1 MPSERQL
8 SKSTQFKKL
17 LLSPQLEFICEAH
30 NGLSAKIV
38 EEAGFHGIW
47 ASGLS
52 ISAQFGVRDNNEASW
67 TQVLDNL
74 EFMSDATQIPIL
86 LDGDTGYGNFNNMQ
100 RLIRKLEQRQI
111 AAVCIED
118 KLFPK
123 TNSFLKGEAQPL
135 ADMDEF
141 CGKIKAGKDAQ
152 SDPDFCII
160 ARVEAFICGWG
171 LAEALRR
178 AEAYHRAGADGILIH
193 SALAVPDEI
202 LAFKREWGDRC
213 PVVIVPTKFAHVG
226 EAQPLA
232 DMDEFCGKIKAGKDA
247 QSDPDFCIIARVEAF
262 ICGWGLAE
270 ALRRAEAYHRAGA
283 DGILIHSALAV
294 PDEILAFKRE
304 WGDRCPVVIVPTKY
318 YSTPTDVFR
327 QHGISLVI
335 WANHMLR
342 AAIATMQ
349 STARILKEQENL
361 LSIEDKIVP
370 VSEIFRLQGAADL
383 QEAEK
388 RYLPKSAERA
398 SAIVLAASRGDEL
411 GELTNDKPKTMVPI
425 RGVPILAH
433 IMDAYNTAG
442 IKDISV
448 VRGYK
453 KETMNLPQVTY
464 VDNDDFATTGE
475 LDSLLKALQ
484 AKDQHDQDII
494 ISYGDVLFNSY
505 IPQALLQENDD
516 FVIFVDSDWQEK
528 TSYTQLGGF
537 AECTAPN
544 SRMAFRTEVHLKQLS
559 TDVHRDKIHGVWM
572 GFLKVSASGASQLQ
586 KLLPSLLAV
595 PENRRAGMATLFQEL
610 LKQHQPIRVLYT
622 VGHWL
627 DINRL
632 DDVVPMSIVTRSTA
646 CGWDSLKSPLRGP
659 ANYKSCCRAYSRF
672 QKIVGLEWRHCFKSC

>member
-1 MPSERQL
+1 MSIIPTPHKAS
-8 SKSTQFKKL
+8 QFKKL

-67 TQVLDNL
+67 TQILDNL

-135 ADMDEF
+135 ADMEEF

-160 ARVEAFICGWG
+160 VRVEAFICGWG

-178 AEAYHRAGADGILIH
+178 AEAYHQAGADGILMH

-202 LAFKREWGDRC
+202 LAFKREW
-213 PVVIVPTKFAHVG
+213 A
-226 EAQPLA
+226 
-232 DMDEFCGKIKAGKDA
+232 
-247 QSDPDFCIIARVEAF
+247 
-262 ICGWGLAE
+262 
-270 ALRRAEAYHRAGA
+270 
-283 DGILIHSALAV
+283 
-294 PDEILAFKRE
+294 
-304 WGDRCPVVIVPTKY
+304 DRCPVVIVPTKY
-318 YSTPTDVFR
+318 YATPTDVFR
-327 QHGISLVI
+327 QHGISMVI

-349 STARILKEQENL
+349 STARVLKAQENL

-370 VSEIFRLQGAADL
+370 VSEVFRLQGAADL

-388 RYLPKSAERA
+388 RYLPKSADRA

-411 GELTNDKPKTMVPI
+411 GELTKDKPKTMVSI
-425 RGVPILAH
+425 RGVPILGH
-433 IMDAYNTAG
+433 IMDAYNAVG

-453 KETMNLPQVTY
+453 KESVTLPHLTY
-464 VDNDDFATTGE
+464 VDNDDFSSTGE

-484 AKDQHDQDII
+484 AKNYHDQDLI

-505 IPQALLQENDD
+505 IPQALLQEKED

-528 TSYTQLGGF
+528 TGYSRLGGF
-537 AECTAPN
+537 TECTAPN
-544 SRMAFRTEVHLKQLS
+544 SRKAFNTAIHLRQLG
-559 TDVHRDKIHGVWM
+559 TDVPHDRIHGVWM

-586 KLLPSLLAV
+586 ILLPNLLAD
-595 PENRRAGMATLFQEL
+595 PKNRKAGMATLFQTL
-610 LKQHQPIRVLYT
+610 LTNQQPIRVLYT

-627 DINRL
+627 DINNL
-632 DDVVPMSIVTRSTA
+632 DDIVQAGS
-646 CGWDSLKSPLRGP
+646 
-659 ANYKSCCRAYSRF
+659 F
-672 QKIVGLEWRHCFKSC
+672 

>member
-1 MPSERQL
+1 MSIIPTPHKAS
-8 SKSTQFKKL
+8 QFKKI

-100 RLIRKLEQRQI
+100 RLIRKLEQRHI

-171 LAEALRR
+171 LAEAMRR
-178 AEAYHRAGADGILIH
+178 AEAYHQAGADGILIH

-202 LAFKREWGDRC
+202 LAFKQEWADRC
-213 PVVIVPTKFAHVG
+213 PVA
-226 EAQPLA
+226 
-232 DMDEFCGKIKAGKDA
+232 
-247 QSDPDFCIIARVEAF
+247 
-262 ICGWGLAE
+262 
-270 ALRRAEAYHRAGA
+270 
-283 DGILIHSALAV
+283 
-294 PDEILAFKRE
+294 
-304 WGDRCPVVIVPTKY
+304 IVPTKY

-327 QHGISLVI
+327 QQGISLVI

-342 AAIATMQ
+342 AAIVTMQ
-349 STARILKEQENL
+349 TTARTLNEQENI

-370 VSEIFRLQGAADL
+370 VSEVFRLQGAADL
-383 QEAEK
+383 QDAEQ
-388 RYLPKSAERA
+388 RYLPKSTERA
-398 SAIVLAASRGDEL
+398 SAIILAASRGDEL

-425 RGVPILAH
+425 RGLPILAH
-433 IMDAYNTAG
+433 IMDAYNTVG

-453 KETMNLPQVTY
+453 KEAVNLPHLTY
-464 VDNDDFATTGE
+464 VDNDDFAATGE
-475 LDSLLKALQ
+475 LDSLLKALK
-484 AKDQHDQDII
+484 AKGQHDHDII

-505 IPQALLQENDD
+505 IPQALLQEKED
-516 FVIFVDSDWQEK
+516 FVVFVDSDWQEK
-528 TSYTQLGGF
+528 TRYTRLGGF

-544 SRMAFRTEVHLKQLS
+544 SRKAFNAQIHLKQLG
-559 TDVHRDKIHGVWM
+559 TDVHHEHIHGVWM

-586 KLLPSLLAV
+586 ELLPNLLAA
-595 PENRRAGMATLFQEL
+595 PDNRKAGMATLFQAL
-610 LKQHQPIRVLYT
+610 LKNNQPIRVLYT

-627 DINRL
+627 DINNL
-632 DDVVPMSIVTRSTA
+632 DDVIQAGS
-646 CGWDSLKSPLRGP
+646 
-659 ANYKSCCRAYSRF
+659 F
-672 QKIVGLEWRHCFKSC
+672 

>member
-1 MPSERQL
+1 MSIIPTPHKAS
-8 SKSTQFKKL
+8 QFEKL

-38 EEAGFHGIW
+38 EEAGFQGIW

-100 RLIRKLEQRQI
+100 RLIRKLEQRHI

-135 ADMDEF
+135 ADMEEF
-141 CGKIKAGKDAQ
+141 CGKIRAGKDAQ

-178 AEAYHRAGADGILIH
+178 AEAYHQAGADGILIH

-202 LAFKREWGDRC
+202 LAFK
-213 PVVIVPTKFAHVG
+213 
-226 EAQPLA
+226 Q
-232 DMDEFCGKIKAGKDA
+232 
-247 QSDPDFCIIARVEAF
+247 
-262 ICGWGLAE
+262 
-270 ALRRAEAYHRAGA
+270 
-283 DGILIHSALAV
+283 
-294 PDEILAFKRE
+294 E

-327 QHGISLVI
+327 QHGMSMVI

-342 AAIATMQ
+342 TAVAAMQ

-361 LSIEDKIVP
+361 LSIEDNIIS
-370 VSEIFRLQGAADL
+370 VSEVFRLQGAAEL
-383 QEAEK
+383 LEAEQ
-388 RYLPKSAERA
+388 RYLPKSTERA

-411 GELTNDKPKTMVPI
+411 GELTNDKPKTMVSI
-425 RGVPILAH
+425 RGMPVLGH
-433 IMDAYNTAG
+433 IMDAYNTVG

-453 KETMNLPQVTY
+453 KEAVNLPHLTY
-464 VDNDDFATTGE
+464 VDNDDFAATGE
-475 LDSLLKALQ
+475 LDSLFKALQ
-484 AKDQHDQDII
+484 AKDHHDQDII

-505 IPQALLQENDD
+505 IPQALLQEKED

-528 TSYTQLGGF
+528 TSYTRLGGF
-537 AECTAPN
+537 AECTTPN
-544 SRMAFRTEVHLKQLS
+544 SRKAFHTEIHLKQLGR
-559 TDVHRDKIHGVWM
+559 DVHRDKIHGVWM
-572 GFLKVSASGASQLQ
+572 GFLKVSASGANHLQ
-586 KLLPSLLAV
+586 KLLPNLLAI

-627 DINRL
+627 DINNL
-632 DDVVPMSIVTRSTA
+632 DDVVQAGS
-646 CGWDSLKSPLRGP
+646 
-659 ANYKSCCRAYSRF
+659 F
-672 QKIVGLEWRHCFKSC
+672 